1 MERKASGETIL
12 YEGTWRGRP
21 VVKRYSMKYR
31 GEEGQGVRELS

>member
-21 VVKRYSMKYR
+21 VVKRYSMKEH
-31 GEEGQGVRELS
+31 GEEGQW